1 MTPDSS
7 IPVSIDA
14 RPMMASGDP
23 LQRPPTRPASATRR
37 DRPGLSRFVAAGMRQ
52 RSYNAVYSRFVS
64 LLKVVLP
71 ATAVVLA
78 ALVLFWP
85 QLNPLDSRF
94 HLRAVQVSIDDLEN
108 LRMVS
113 PRVNG
118 TDTKNQ
124 PYTLT
129 ASVATQAAGGSDVTE
144 LANPKGDIALNDGSW
159 IALTANQGEY
169 NKQTRILNLWDHV
182 NVFHDAGYE
191 IKTERAEAD
200 LGAGSVSGDE
210 PVEGQGPD
218 SSLRGQGFRIYNK
231 GAHIVVTGKSRL
243 VLYPRPPEPK

>member
-1 MTPDSS
+1 MTPPDSAS

-14 RPMMASGDP
+14 TPMVAAGQTP
-23 LQRPPTRPASATRR
+23 EPASDARR
-37 DRPGLSRFVAAGMRQ
+37 QERPRLARFVAASMRQ
-52 RSYNAVYSRFVS
+52 RSHNAVYSRFVS
-64 LLKVVLP
+64 LLKIVLP

-94 HLRAVQVSIDDLEN
+94 RLRAVQVSIDDLEN

-113 PRVNG
+113 PRVTG
-118 TDTKNQ
+118 TDSKNQ

-144 LANPKGDIALNDGSW
+144 LANPKGDISLNDGSW
-159 IALTANQGEY
+159 IALTAKQGEY

-191 IKTERAEAD
+191 MKTERAQAD
-200 LGAGSVSGDE
+200 LGAGSVSGDD

-231 GAHIVVTGKSRL
+231 GAQIFVTGKSRL
-243 VLYPRPPEPK
+243 MLYPRPPEPK